1 MLLFM
6 EKLYDMH
13 CHVGFAPAPAT
24 VAAEGAQAGIG
35 ALSCTVEPTEYEQ
48 LRAALADAP
57 NVAVALGAHPWWI
70 ADGRVG
76 ETELARFC
84 ELARTTRFIGEI
96 GLDFAGPR
104 DTEESRALQTSAFA
118 CILATCNESAAPL
131 APTNPEGATAT
142 SGQNRTCIATTSPE
156 ANPPS
161 EGTLTRS
168 ATDTAP
174 KLISTHAINAA
185 AAALD
190 ALEQASTFA
199 LHRVI
204 FHWFSGTSDDLHRAV
219 KLGCLFS
226 VGPRML
232 ASRRGREYARQIPL
246 GQLLLETDMPARK
259 DDNLPA
265 EVWRAELNNAL
276 SGIAQLKGIDR
287 AELAEHIASTSRE
300 LLIR

>member
-70 ADGRVG
+70 ADVG

-174 KLISTHAINAA
+174 KLISIHAINAA

-190 ALEQASTFA
+190 ALEQAST
-199 LHRVI
+199 
-204 FHWFSGTSDDLHRAV
+204 
-219 KLGCLFS
+219 
-226 VGPRML
+226 
-232 ASRRGREYARQIPL
+232 
-246 GQLLLETDMPARK
+246 
-259 DDNLPA
+259 A

>member
-96 GLDFAGPR
+96 GSTSPARAIRKRAVPCR
-104 DTEESRALQTSAFA
+104 RALSPVFWPHATSPQRPWHPPIPKARQQPA
-118 CILATCNESAAPL
+118 GKTEPVSQPRAPRRTHPAKAPSPAVPPTLRRSSSPSTPSMPPQQHSMRSNKPAPL
-131 APTNPEGATAT
+131 
-142 SGQNRTCIATTSPE
+142 RCIA
-156 ANPPS
+156 
-161 EGTLTRS
+161 
-168 ATDTAP
+168 
-174 KLISTHAINAA
+174 
-185 AAALD
+185 
-190 ALEQASTFA
+190 
-199 LHRVI
+199 
-204 FHWFSGTSDDLHRAV
+204 
-219 KLGCLFS
+219 
-226 VGPRML
+226 
-232 ASRRGREYARQIPL
+232 
-246 GQLLLETDMPARK
+246 
-259 DDNLPA
+259 
-265 EVWRAELNNAL
+265 
-276 SGIAQLKGIDR
+276 
-287 AELAEHIASTSRE
+287 
-300 LLIR
+300 

>member
-1 MLLFM
+1 M
-6 EKLYDMH
+6 ETLYDMH
-13 CHVGFAPAPAT
+13 CHLGFVPSPLAT
-24 VAAEGAQAGIG
+24 AKDGAAAGIG
-35 ALSCTVEPTEYEQ
+35 AFSCTVEPAEYEQ
-48 LRAALADAP
+48 LELILASAP
-57 NVAVALGAHPWWI
+57 NVALGLGAHPWWI

-118 CILATCNESAAPL
+118 CILAACNEPVSPLASIGPESAA
-131 APTNPEGATAT
+131 AT
-142 SGQNRTCIATTSPE
+142 SGQGRTRTATTNLQASPPIGG
-156 ANPPS
+156 APV
-161 EGTLTRS
+161 RS

-174 KLISTHAINAA
+174 KLISIHAVNAA

-246 GQLLLETDMPARK
+246 GQLLLETDMPARAG
-259 DDNLPA
+259 DNLPA

>member
-118 CILATCNESAAPL
+118 CILAACNEPVSQPRTSRRARPSVALLSAAPPTL
-131 APTNPEGATAT
+131 RRSSSPSTPSMPPQQHSMRSNKPAPL
-142 SGQNRTCIATTSPE
+142 RCIT
-156 ANPPS
+156 
-161 EGTLTRS
+161 
-168 ATDTAP
+168 
-174 KLISTHAINAA
+174 
-185 AAALD
+185 
-190 ALEQASTFA
+190 
-199 LHRVI
+199 
-204 FHWFSGTSDDLHRAV
+204 
-219 KLGCLFS
+219 
-226 VGPRML
+226 
-232 ASRRGREYARQIPL
+232 
-246 GQLLLETDMPARK
+246 
-259 DDNLPA
+259 
-265 EVWRAELNNAL
+265 
-276 SGIAQLKGIDR
+276 
-287 AELAEHIASTSRE
+287 
-300 LLIR
+300 

>member
-96 GLDFAGPR
+96 GSTSPARAIRKRAVPCR
-104 DTEESRALQTSAFA
+104 RALR
-118 CILATCNESAAPL
+118 LY
-131 APTNPEGATAT
+131 
-142 SGQNRTCIATTSPE
+142 SGHMQRV
-156 ANPPS
+156 
-161 EGTLTRS
+161 RS
-168 ATDTAP
+168 ALGTHQSRRRDSNQRAKPNLYRNHEPRGEPTQRRHPHPQRHRHCAEAHLHP
-174 KLISTHAINAA
+174 RHQCRRSSTRCA
-185 AAALD
+185 
-190 ALEQASTFA
+190 
-199 LHRVI
+199 R
-204 FHWFSGTSDDLHRAV
+204 TSQHLCA
-219 KLGCLFS
+219 
-226 VGPRML
+226 
-232 ASRRGREYARQIPL
+232 ASR
-246 GQLLLETDMPARK
+246 D
-259 DDNLPA
+259 
-265 EVWRAELNNAL
+265 L
-276 SGIAQLKGIDR
+276 SLVLR
-287 AELAEHIASTSRE
+287 HFR
-300 LLIR
+300 

>member
-1 MLLFM
+1 M
-6 EKLYDMH
+6 EL
-13 CHVGFAPAPAT
+13 
-24 VAAEGAQAGIG
+24 
-35 ALSCTVEPTEYEQ
+35 TEYEQ

-57 NVAVALGAHPWWI
+57 NVAVALGAHPGGSPTGAWAKPSW
-70 ADGRVG
+70 
-76 ETELARFC
+76 LRFC

-131 APTNPEGATAT
+131 GTHQSRRRDSNQRAKPNLYRNHEPRGEPTQRRHPHPQRHRHCAEAHLHPRHQCRRSSTRCART
-142 SGQNRTCIATTSPE
+142 SQHLC
-156 ANPPS
+156 
-161 EGTLTRS
+161 
-168 ATDTAP
+168 
-174 KLISTHAINAA
+174 AA
-185 AAALD
+185 SRDL
-190 ALEQASTFA
+190 
-199 LHRVI
+199 
-204 FHWFSGTSDDLHRAV
+204 HWFSGTSDDLHRAV

>member
-96 GLDFAGPR
+96 GSTSPARAIRKRAVPCR
-104 DTEESRALQTSAFA
+104 RALSPAFW
-118 CILATCNESAAPL
+118 PH
-131 APTNPEGATAT
+131 AT
-142 SGQNRTCIATTSPE
+142 SPQRPWHPPIPKARQQPAAKPNLYRNHEPRGEPTQRRHPHPQRHRHCAEAHLHPRHQCRRSSTRCARTSQHLCA
-156 ANPPS
+156 
-161 EGTLTRS
+161 
-168 ATDTAP
+168 
-174 KLISTHAINAA
+174 
-185 AAALD
+185 
-190 ALEQASTFA
+190 
-199 LHRVI
+199 
-204 FHWFSGTSDDLHRAV
+204 
-219 KLGCLFS
+219 
-226 VGPRML
+226 
-232 ASRRGREYARQIPL
+232 ASR
-246 GQLLLETDMPARK
+246 D
-259 DDNLPA
+259 
-265 EVWRAELNNAL
+265 L
-276 SGIAQLKGIDR
+276 SLVLR
-287 AELAEHIASTSRE
+287 HFR
-300 LLIR
+300 

>member
-76 ETELARFC
+76 DAELERFC
-84 ELARTTRFIGEI
+84 ELAPATRFIGEV

-104 DTEESRALQTSAFA
+104 DADASRRTQIAALDRILEA
-118 CILATCNESAAPL
+118 CDAAP
-131 APTNPEGATAT
+131 AAETA
-142 SGQNRTCIATTSPE
+142 G
-156 ANPPS
+156 
-161 EGTLTRS
+161 
-168 ATDTAP
+168 
-174 KLISTHAINAA
+174 KLISVHAVHAA
-185 AAALD
+185 DAVLD
-190 ALEQASTFA
+190 LLQGHGTTGR
-199 LHRVI
+199 HKVV
-204 FHWFSGTSDDLHRAV
+204 FHWFSGTSDDLARAV
-219 KLGCLFS
+219 RAGCYFS
-226 VGPRML
+226 AGPRML

-287 AELAEHIASTSRE
+287 KALAKQLSSTSRE
-300 LLIR
+300 LLMR

>member
-142 SGQNRTCIATTSPE
+142 SGQNRTCIATTSPHPQRHRHCAE
-156 ANPPS
+156 AHLHPRHQCRRS
-161 EGTLTRS
+161 STRC
-168 ATDTAP
+168 A
-174 KLISTHAINAA
+174 
-185 AAALD
+185 
-190 ALEQASTFA
+190 
-199 LHRVI
+199 R
-204 FHWFSGTSDDLHRAV
+204 TSQHLCA
-219 KLGCLFS
+219 
-226 VGPRML
+226 
-232 ASRRGREYARQIPL
+232 ASR
-246 GQLLLETDMPARK
+246 D
-259 DDNLPA
+259 
-265 EVWRAELNNAL
+265 L
-276 SGIAQLKGIDR
+276 SLVLR
-287 AELAEHIASTSRE
+287 HFR
-300 LLIR
+300 